1 MFSSSISGNSVLFEA
16 FEASPLSEDVLAS
29 KNALHW
35 DFPGSAVAISISEY
49 EKTSFQDE
57 LATFLERASTESIKR
72 FAAHTNKP
80 GSFAFESRD
89 TVDPALIT
97 QMLMTLLEVNGSRV
111 FPPLLQKRVRDDVCW
126 SEGGEKPWR
135 RCPFWL
141 VLRVAVHRHLSVT
154 LGGDVGR
161 IQYKFLI
168 CLALSRFLGE
178 CLGQIGLDLALF
190 LKTKLCRRLVKLEV
204 DKERAPA
211 NLLLEAYM
219 LSLFRAHILTM
230 RLVRQYCIGLADSL
244 KKAKYELIE
253 H

>member
-1 MFSSSISGNSVLFEA
+1 MFSSSTSGDSVLFEA

-29 KNALHW
+29 KNALQW
-35 DFPGSAVAISISEY
+35 DFPGSAVAIPISEY

-72 FAAHTNKP
+72 FAAHTNKA
-80 GSFAFESRD
+80 GSCAFESRD

-97 QMLMTLLEVNGSRV
+97 QMLMTLLEVNGSRA

-141 VLRVAVHRHLSVT
+141 VLRVAVYRHLSVT

-161 IQYKFLI
+161 I
-168 CLALSRFLGE
+168 
-178 CLGQIGLDLALF
+178 
-190 LKTKLCRRLVKLEV
+190 
-204 DKERAPA
+204 
-211 NLLLEAYM
+211 
-219 LSLFRAHILTM
+219 
-230 RLVRQYCIGLADSL
+230 
-244 KKAKYELIE
+244 
-253 H
+253 